1 MTANNSTRQR
11 IVAGARHHFFA
22 YGFRGVTMDDLA
34 AQLGM
39 SKKTLY
45 AHFRS
50 KIVLLEAVVM
60 DKFHDVQ
67 NDLQEILESRSSD
80 FPGTLHR
87 MVTTIQ
93 EHIGEIQPT
102 FLRDIERGVPGISK
116 LVESRRREIINNYFG
131 KLLEEGRRA
140 GIIRKDIPL
149 GLVVD
154 LLIGARQIIM
164 DPEKLERLGL
174 TPRACFSALITI
186 ILEGVI
192 TGRERTR
199 V

>member
-1 MTANNSTRQR
+1 
-11 IVAGARHHFFA
+11 
-22 YGFRGVTMDDLA
+22 MDDLA

-50 KIVLLEAVVM
+50 KLVLLEAVVM
-60 DKFHDVQ
+60 DKFHNVQ
-67 NDLQEILESRSSD
+67 NDLQEIMEGHSSD
-80 FPGTLHR
+80 FSGTLHR
-87 MVTTIQ
+87 MVACIQ

-102 FLRDIERGVPGISK
+102 FLRDIERGAPVISK

-131 KLLEEGRRA
+131 KLLEEGRKA
-140 GIIRKDIPL
+140 GIIRKDIPV

-154 LLIGARQIIM
+154 LLIGARQIIL
-164 DPEKLERLGL
+164 DPEKLEELGL
-174 TPRACFSALITI
+174 TPKACFSALITV

-192 TGRERTR
+192 TGTERSRT
-199 V
+199 